1 MREKSPTLHT
11 DGTQIND
18 TNNQNGTPND
28 DEETPNIPQ
37 DPCMGSVQQKVVQ
50 AELWGAIFQGKSKN
64 EDTTNNAASK
74 NGGSTKGK
82 GSRGQPRK
90 SKGGKEQQTS
100 ATK

>member
-18 TNNQNGTPND
+18 TNNQNSTPND

-50 AELWGAIFQGKSKN
+50 AELWGAIFQGKH